1 MEKRPLLI
9 CTDPGID
16 DFIALSMVLARPEF
30 DVLGMIALSG
40 NVGLDVTVNNALL
53 ACELNGRSEIPVLAG
68 SAKPLAR
75 PARSASNIHGKSG
88 LGKSTELY
96 SKDYIPYSIKY
107 GRMTSLIGVVASF
120 VPLIVLALVFG
131 VMPTAKAIAAAAAI
145 RISACLV
152 YYFIEPISFQP
163 VLGIPGT
170 YMAFL
175 SGNIS
180 NLRVPCSSVAQ
191 QAAGV
196 QEGTPEGAVIST
208 VGVAVSVVVNT
219 TILTIGVLL
228 GQQIISMIPASLVSA
243 LVYLVPAL
251 YGAML
256 MQMVLYAPKIAIIS
270 VPLSIIALAVSKMT
284 GWFDSSV
291 AILISV
297 FGSIF
302 IGRALMNTGWLDDQ
316 K

>member
-1 MEKRPLLI
+1 MNEEMTTQQI
-9 CTDPGID
+9 YDQ
-16 DFIALSMVLARPEF
+16 E
-30 DVLGMIALSG
+30 
-40 NVGLDVTVNNALL
+40 
-53 ACELNGRSEIPVLAG
+53 
-68 SAKPLAR
+68 
-75 PARSASNIHGKSG
+75 
-88 LGKSTELY
+88 
-96 SKDYIPYSIKY
+96 YIPYSIKW
-107 GRMTSLIGVVASF
+107 GRLTSLIGVAASF
-120 VPLIVLALVFG
+120 FPVVILSFVFKVVPALD
-131 VMPTAKAIAAAAAI
+131 AIAAAATI

-175 SGNIS
+175 SGNLS

-196 QEGTPEGAVIST
+196 EEGTPEGAVLST
-208 VGVAVSVVVNT
+208 IGVAVSIVVNLA
-219 TILTIGVLL
+219 ILTLGVFL
-228 GQQIISMIPASLVSA
+228 GSQIIALIPESVVNA

-256 MQMVLYAPKIAIIS
+256 MQMILYAPKIALIA
-270 VPLSIIALAVSKMT
+270 VPLSIVTLAISRT
-284 GWFDSSV
+284 GIFDSSM

-297 FGSIF
+297 FGSII
-302 IGRALMNTGWLDDQ
+302 IGRFLMKTGWLDDQ

>member
-1 MEKRPLLI
+1 MNETP
-9 CTDPGID
+9 
-16 DFIALSMVLARPEF
+16 
-30 DVLGMIALSG
+30 
-40 NVGLDVTVNNALL
+40 
-53 ACELNGRSEIPVLAG
+53 
-68 SAKPLAR
+68 
-75 PARSASNIHGKSG
+75 
-88 LGKSTELY
+88 STQQIYDNE
-96 SKDYIPYSIKY
+96 YIPYSVKW
-107 GRMTSLIGVVASF
+107 GRLTSLIGVVASF
-120 VPLIVLALVFG
+120 VPVVVLAVVFDI
-131 VMPTAKAIAAAAAI
+131 MPAFDAIVTAATI

-191 QAAGV
+191 KAAGV
-196 QEGTPEGAVIST
+196 EEGTPQGAVVST
-208 VGVAVSVVVNT
+208 IGVAVSIVVNLA
-219 TILTIGVLL
+219 ILTLGVIL
-228 GQQIISMIPASLVSA
+228 GAQIISLIPASLVSA

-256 MQMVLYAPKIAIIS
+256 MQMILYSPKIALIA
-270 VPLSIIALAVSKMT
+270 VPLGAISLAISKT
-284 GWFDSSV
+284 GLFDSSM

-297 FGSIF
+297 FGSII
-302 IGRALMNTGWLDDQ
+302 IGRLLMKTGWLDDQ

>member
-1 MEKRPLLI
+1 MNEEMTTQQI
-9 CTDPGID
+9 YDQ
-16 DFIALSMVLARPEF
+16 E
-30 DVLGMIALSG
+30 
-40 NVGLDVTVNNALL
+40 
-53 ACELNGRSEIPVLAG
+53 
-68 SAKPLAR
+68 
-75 PARSASNIHGKSG
+75 
-88 LGKSTELY
+88 
-96 SKDYIPYSIKY
+96 YIPYSIKW
-107 GRMTSLIGVVASF
+107 GRLTSLIGVAARFFPVVILSF
-120 VPLIVLALVFG
+120 VFKVVPALDAIV
-131 VMPTAKAIAAAAAI
+131 AAATI

-175 SGNIS
+175 SGNLS

-196 QEGTPEGAVIST
+196 EEGTPEGAVLST
-208 VGVAVSVVVNT
+208 IGVAVSIVVNLA
-219 TILTIGVLL
+219 ILTLGVFL
-228 GQQIISMIPASLVSA
+228 GSQIIALIPESVVNA

-256 MQMVLYAPKIAIIS
+256 MQMILYAPKIALIA
-270 VPLSIIALAVSKMT
+270 VPLSIVTLAISKT
-284 GWFDSSV
+284 GIFDSSM

-297 FGSIF
+297 FGSII
-302 IGRALMNTGWLDDQ
+302 IGRLLMKTGWLDDQ

>member
-1 MEKRPLLI
+1 MNENMTTQQIYEK
-9 CTDPGID
+9 
-16 DFIALSMVLARPEF
+16 E
-30 DVLGMIALSG
+30 
-40 NVGLDVTVNNALL
+40 
-53 ACELNGRSEIPVLAG
+53 
-68 SAKPLAR
+68 
-75 PARSASNIHGKSG
+75 
-88 LGKSTELY
+88 
-96 SKDYIPYSIKY
+96 YIPYSIKW
-107 GRMTSLIGVVASF
+107 GRLTSLLGVAASF
-120 VPLIVLALVFG
+120 FPVIILSFVFKIVPAIDAI
-131 VMPTAKAIAAAAAI
+131 IAAATI

-175 SGNIS
+175 SGNLS

-191 QAAGV
+191 KAAGV
-196 QEGTPEGAVIST
+196 QEGTPEGAVLST
-208 VGVAVSVVVNT
+208 IGVAVSIVVNLV
-219 TILTIGVLL
+219 ILTLGVLL
-228 GQQIISMIPASLVSA
+228 GAKVIALIPAEFVNA

-256 MQMVLYAPKIAIIS
+256 MQMVLYAPKIALIS
-270 VPLSIIALAVSKMT
+270 VPLSIITLAISKT
-284 GWFDSSV
+284 GIFDSSM

-302 IGRALMNTGWLDDQ
+302 IGRLLMNTGWLDDQ

>member
-1 MEKRPLLI
+1 MNENETMQTTQQI
-9 CTDPGID
+9 Y
-16 DFIALSMVLARPEF
+16 E
-30 DVLGMIALSG
+30 
-40 NVGLDVTVNNALL
+40 N
-53 ACELNGRSEIPVLAG
+53 E
-68 SAKPLAR
+68 
-75 PARSASNIHGKSG
+75 
-88 LGKSTELY
+88 
-96 SKDYIPYSIKY
+96 YIPYSIKW
-107 GRMTSLIGVVASF
+107 GRLTSLIGVVASF
-120 VPLIVLALVFG
+120 VPVAVLAIVFD
-131 VMPTAKAIAAAAAI
+131 VMPALDAIVAAATI

-191 QAAGV
+191 KAAGV
-196 QEGTPEGAVIST
+196 EEGTPEGAVLST
-208 VGVAVSVVVNT
+208 IGVAVSIVVNLL
-219 TILTIGVLL
+219 ILTAGVLL
-228 GQQIISMIPASLVSA
+228 GAQIIAMIPESLVNA

-256 MQMVLYAPKIAIIS
+256 MQMVLYAPKIAAIA
-270 VPLSIIALAVSKMT
+270 VPLGIITLVISKT
-284 GWFDSSV
+284 GLFDSSV

-297 FGSIF
+297 FGSII
-302 IGRALMNTGWLDDQ
+302 IGRMLMKTGWLDDQ

>member
-1 MEKRPLLI
+1 MNEEMTTQQI
-9 CTDPGID
+9 YDQ
-16 DFIALSMVLARPEF
+16 E
-30 DVLGMIALSG
+30 
-40 NVGLDVTVNNALL
+40 
-53 ACELNGRSEIPVLAG
+53 
-68 SAKPLAR
+68 
-75 PARSASNIHGKSG
+75 
-88 LGKSTELY
+88 
-96 SKDYIPYSIKY
+96 YIPYSIKW
-107 GRMTSLIGVVASF
+107 GRLTSLIGVAASF
-120 VPLIVLALVFG
+120 FPVVILSFVFKVVPALD
-131 VMPTAKAIAAAAAI
+131 AIAAAATI

-175 SGNIS
+175 SGNLS

-196 QEGTPEGAVIST
+196 EEGTPEGAVLST
-208 VGVAVSVVVNT
+208 IGVAVSIVVNLA
-219 TILTIGVLL
+219 ILTLGVFL
-228 GQQIISMIPASLVSA
+228 GSQIIALIPESVVNA

-256 MQMVLYAPKIAIIS
+256 MQMILYAPKIALIA
-270 VPLSIIALAVSKMT
+270 VPLSIITLAISKT
-284 GWFDSSV
+284 GIFDSSM

-297 FGSIF
+297 FGSII
-302 IGRALMNTGWLDDQ
+302 IGRFLMKTGWLDDQ

>member
-1 MEKRPLLI
+1 MNEEMTTQQI
-9 CTDPGID
+9 YDQ
-16 DFIALSMVLARPEF
+16 E
-30 DVLGMIALSG
+30 
-40 NVGLDVTVNNALL
+40 
-53 ACELNGRSEIPVLAG
+53 
-68 SAKPLAR
+68 
-75 PARSASNIHGKSG
+75 
-88 LGKSTELY
+88 
-96 SKDYIPYSIKY
+96 YIPYSIKW
-107 GRMTSLIGVVASF
+107 GRLTSLIGVAASF
-120 VPLIVLALVFG
+120 FPVIILSFVFKVVPAFDAIV
-131 VMPTAKAIAAAAAI
+131 AAATI

-175 SGNIS
+175 SGNLS

-196 QEGTPEGAVIST
+196 EEGTPQGAVLST
-208 VGVAVSVVVNT
+208 IGVAVSIVVNLA
-219 TILTIGVLL
+219 ILTLGVFL
-228 GQQIISMIPASLVSA
+228 GSQIIALIPESVVNA

-256 MQMVLYAPKIAIIS
+256 MQMILYAPKIAMIA
-270 VPLSIIALAVSKMT
+270 VPLSIITLAISKT
-284 GWFDSSV
+284 GIFDSSM

-297 FGSIF
+297 FGSII
-302 IGRALMNTGWLDDQ
+302 IGRLLMKTGWLDDQ

>member
-1 MEKRPLLI
+1 MNEEMTTQQI
-9 CTDPGID
+9 YDQ
-16 DFIALSMVLARPEF
+16 E
-30 DVLGMIALSG
+30 
-40 NVGLDVTVNNALL
+40 
-53 ACELNGRSEIPVLAG
+53 
-68 SAKPLAR
+68 
-75 PARSASNIHGKSG
+75 
-88 LGKSTELY
+88 
-96 SKDYIPYSIKY
+96 YIPYSIKW
-107 GRMTSLIGVVASF
+107 GRLTSLIGVAASF
-120 VPLIVLALVFG
+120 FPVVILSFVFKVVPALDAIV
-131 VMPTAKAIAAAAAI
+131 AAATI

-175 SGNIS
+175 SGNLS

-196 QEGTPEGAVIST
+196 EEGTPEGAVLST
-208 VGVAVSVVVNT
+208 IGVAVSIVVNLA
-219 TILTIGVLL
+219 ILTLGVFL
-228 GQQIISMIPASLVSA
+228 GSQIIALIPESVVSA

-256 MQMVLYAPKIAIIS
+256 MQMILYAPKIALIA
-270 VPLSIIALAVSKMT
+270 VPLSIITLAISKT
-284 GWFDSSV
+284 GVFDSSM

-297 FGSIF
+297 FGSII
-302 IGRALMNTGWLDDQ
+302 IGRLLMKTGWLDDQ

>member
-1 MEKRPLLI
+1 MNENETMQTTQQI
-9 CTDPGID
+9 Y
-16 DFIALSMVLARPEF
+16 E
-30 DVLGMIALSG
+30 
-40 NVGLDVTVNNALL
+40 N
-53 ACELNGRSEIPVLAG
+53 E
-68 SAKPLAR
+68 
-75 PARSASNIHGKSG
+75 
-88 LGKSTELY
+88 
-96 SKDYIPYSIKY
+96 YIPYSIKW
-107 GRMTSLIGVVASF
+107 GRLTSLIGVVASF
-120 VPLIVLALVFG
+120 VPVAVLAIVFD
-131 VMPTAKAIAAAAAI
+131 VMPALDAIVATATI

-191 QAAGV
+191 KAAGV
-196 QEGTPEGAVIST
+196 EEGTPEGAVLST
-208 VGVAVSVVVNT
+208 IGVAVSIVVNLL
-219 TILTIGVLL
+219 ILTAGVLL
-228 GQQIISMIPASLVSA
+228 GAQIIAMIPESLVNA

-256 MQMVLYAPKIAIIS
+256 MQMVLYAPKIAAIA
-270 VPLSIIALAVSKMT
+270 VPLGIITLVISKT
-284 GWFDSSV
+284 GLFDSSV

-297 FGSIF
+297 FGSII
-302 IGRALMNTGWLDDQ
+302 IGRMLMKTGWLDDQ

>member
-1 MEKRPLLI
+1 MNEEMTTQQI
-9 CTDPGID
+9 YDQ
-16 DFIALSMVLARPEF
+16 E
-30 DVLGMIALSG
+30 
-40 NVGLDVTVNNALL
+40 
-53 ACELNGRSEIPVLAG
+53 
-68 SAKPLAR
+68 
-75 PARSASNIHGKSG
+75 
-88 LGKSTELY
+88 
-96 SKDYIPYSIKY
+96 YIPYSIKW
-107 GRMTSLIGVVASF
+107 GRLTSLIGVAASF
-120 VPLIVLALVFG
+120 FPVILSFVFKVVPALD
-131 VMPTAKAIAAAAAI
+131 AIAAAATI

-175 SGNIS
+175 SGNLS

-196 QEGTPEGAVIST
+196 EEGTPEGAVLST
-208 VGVAVSVVVNT
+208 IGVAVSIVVNLA
-219 TILTIGVLL
+219 ILTLGVFL
-228 GQQIISMIPASLVSA
+228 GSQIIALIPESVVNA

-256 MQMVLYAPKIAIIS
+256 MQMILYAPKISLIA
-270 VPLSIIALAVSKMT
+270 VPLSIVTLAISKT
-284 GWFDSSV
+284 GIFDSSM

-297 FGSIF
+297 FGSII
-302 IGRALMNTGWLDDQ
+302 IGRFLMKTGWLDDQ

>member
-1 MEKRPLLI
+1 MNEEMTTQQI
-9 CTDPGID
+9 YDQ
-16 DFIALSMVLARPEF
+16 E
-30 DVLGMIALSG
+30 
-40 NVGLDVTVNNALL
+40 
-53 ACELNGRSEIPVLAG
+53 
-68 SAKPLAR
+68 
-75 PARSASNIHGKSG
+75 
-88 LGKSTELY
+88 
-96 SKDYIPYSIKY
+96 YIPYSIKW
-107 GRMTSLIGVVASF
+107 GRLTSLIGVAASF
-120 VPLIVLALVFG
+120 FPVVILSFVFKVVPALD
-131 VMPTAKAIAAAAAI
+131 AIAAAATI

-175 SGNIS
+175 SGNLS

-196 QEGTPEGAVIST
+196 EEGTPEGAVLST
-208 VGVAVSVVVNT
+208 IGVAVSIVVNLA
-219 TILTIGVLL
+219 ILTLGVFL
-228 GQQIISMIPASLVSA
+228 GSQIIALIPESVVNA

-256 MQMVLYAPKIAIIS
+256 MQMILYAPKIALIA
-270 VPLSIIALAVSKMT
+270 VPLSIVTLAISKT
-284 GWFDSSV
+284 GIFDSSM

-297 FGSIF
+297 FGSII
-302 IGRALMNTGWLDDQ
+302 IGRLLMKTGWLDDQ

>member
-1 MEKRPLLI
+1 MNEEMTTQQI
-9 CTDPGID
+9 YDQ
-16 DFIALSMVLARPEF
+16 E
-30 DVLGMIALSG
+30 
-40 NVGLDVTVNNALL
+40 
-53 ACELNGRSEIPVLAG
+53 
-68 SAKPLAR
+68 
-75 PARSASNIHGKSG
+75 
-88 LGKSTELY
+88 
-96 SKDYIPYSIKY
+96 YIPYSIKW
-107 GRMTSLIGVVASF
+107 GRLTSLIGVAASF
-120 VPLIVLALVFG
+120 FPVVILSFVFKVVPALD
-131 VMPTAKAIAAAAAI
+131 AIAAAATI

-175 SGNIS
+175 SGNLS

-196 QEGTPEGAVIST
+196 EEGTPEGAVLST
-208 VGVAVSVVVNT
+208 IGVAVSIVVNLA
-219 TILTIGVLL
+219 ILTLGVFL
-228 GQQIISMIPASLVSA
+228 GSQIIALIPESVVNA

-256 MQMVLYAPKIAIIS
+256 MQMILYAPKIALIA
-270 VPLSIIALAVSKMT
+270 VPLSIITLAISKT
-284 GWFDSSV
+284 GIFDSSM

-297 FGSIF
+297 FGSLI
-302 IGRALMNTGWLDDQ
+302 IGRFLMKTGWLDDQ